1 MRIWFTAFALYIL
14 TASSSQ
20 AQPAMTAMPADLLQ
34 GYSGLKALGTNDVP
48 FRIRQLG
55 DQPLT
60 FALPVEED
68 LDPATLQLLTEGAM
82 QRFSFNA
89 EEAVQGE
96 ITLLELAN
104 SGVIAAEY
112 LLGLPTDS
120 SNWTIEQ
127 HQADF
132 ARNLEFAN
140 QNDPLAQRLVATGFI
155 KGDFVTPDLSAARSN
170 LESLVENPRFD
181 TLEPT
186 AQIEVLRLSAE
197 VARFG
202 VAGEPDEAQAEQIW
216 QAGIDR
222 GDVLSKLG
230 LSDLLLTSE
239 GEGDRQRGLALL
251 GEAAEAGNTFAT
263 IKALNLS
270 QEAEGFFRVDD
281 LFGQLRQKSTED
293 PFAAAAAGDYL
304 LQQPEVTDDM
314 VSEALSYYQLDLDN
328 RPLSQLRLGDYLL
341 GLEGNPAA
349 NEQGLALLRKSA
361 DSGVAD
367 ALMSLAE
374 VESRSNFDA
383 PLVAYNAAMTAS
395 ADNPHLEQRSIAIA
409 LETCIKI
416 TCSPV
421 PVLFVTDREII
432 ENGPDID
439 FANAPS
445 PDGKLRFGIAHVAI
459 PIPAVESERIL
470 QEIFDTY
477 GAGGGNWVAENDPA
491 RAELLAQTEWQ
502 KYPVRLMLSEDDVTG
517 FIARAHDQVADQT
530 DRAMVFVHGF
540 NTTFYDAIRRAAVTA
555 ERSRFPGVPI
565 VLSWSSAANA
575 FAFPSDIL
583 AADLACASFRPVMM
597 AISNTFGASNVSLIM
612 HSAGNALGLSMFG
625 ACAEGADL
633 GVGPEDDLIGLGVF
647 AAPAVPA
654 GRFTQQF
661 PAVGAH
667 IWHSTLYVSQY
678 DIPLRTGQVLY
689 NGRFLNVFNE
699 RMAGTGGN
707 GSIVMPNLHTID
719 ASAVEEEGVAY
730 GSSLGHSYVFDR
742 TQVADDLSQ
751 LLWGETARDRRR
763 CLADTSAG
771 AWSVVQRKC
780 KDP

>member
-502 KYPVRLMLSEDDVTG
+502 KYPVRLMLS
-517 FIARAHDQVADQT
+517 ASS
-530 DRAMVFVHGF
+530 HGL
-540 NTTFYDAIRRAAVTA
+540 TIRSPT
-555 ERSRFPGVPI
+555 
-565 VLSWSSAANA
+565 
-575 FAFPSDIL
+575 
-583 AADLACASFRPVMM
+583 RP
-597 AISNTFGASNVSLIM
+597 
-612 HSAGNALGLSMFG
+612 
-625 ACAEGADL
+625 
-633 GVGPEDDLIGLGVF
+633 IGLWSLF
-647 AAPAVPA
+647 MASTPRFMTPFDERPLPPSAPDFRAC
-654 GRFTQQF
+654 R
-661 PAVGAH
+661 
-667 IWHSTLYVSQY
+667 
-678 DIPLRTGQVLY
+678 
-689 NGRFLNVFNE
+689 
-699 RMAGTGGN
+699 
-707 GSIVMPNLHTID
+707 
-719 ASAVEEEGVAY
+719 
-730 GSSLGHSYVFDR
+730 SS
-742 TQVADDLSQ
+742 
-751 LLWGETARDRRR
+751 
-763 CLADTSAG
+763 
-771 AWSVVQRKC
+771 
-780 KDP
+780 